1 MRKRRI
7 YILAVVAIYLLTSRG
22 RTICASSTDEPEEN
36 NQQHLNYEIND
47 NGEAV
52 ITGGNCD
59 SDGLLVIPESID
71 GYHVVGVAD
80 KAFSYSQDIRRLR
93 IEKGVRYIGAYA
105 FAGCRHMNTPSLS
118 EGLQMIG
125 EGAFRDNLFTGRIEL
140 VGDEF
145 LPDSV
150 MSIDREAFACC
161 SNLKEIVLPSLAD
174 IDSRAFED
182 TPWQEARDERF
193 QIRGSCLE
201 KINGNTDP
209 VLEIPYG
216 VTSLRRGSWVTEI
229 PIMDEISRQTVY
241 EEIIFPDTVVQL
253 GGSCFAGLRI
263 KQIEIPG
270 TVKELPYGLFKGG
283 EVSKI
288 ILSEGTET
296 IDDGALCGINGLE
309 TIHIPSSIQV
319 IESYAFVDCVD
330 LRRITIPGT
339 VERIGESVFNGC
351 ENLTEVV
358 YEEGIQEIGCGY
370 KGTKIKRVQFPES
383 TVSIQGTLMY
393 AENLERVY
401 IPAETVQFH
410 YNFFGGRFKELTVY
424 GQEGSRAEELAIQSG
439 YEFVEVENGDE
450 MP

>member
-7 YILAVVAIYLLTSRG
+7 YILAVVAIYLLTSRD

-59 SDGLLVIPESID
+59 SDGLLVIPKSID
-71 GYHVVGVAD
+71 GYHVVGIAD

-93 IEKGVRYIGAYA
+93 IEKGVRYIGKYA

-125 EGAFRDNLFTGRIEL
+125 EGAFRDDLFTGRIEL

-216 VTSLRRGSWVTEI
+216 VTSLRSGSWVTEI
-229 PIMDEISRQTVY
+229 PILDEISRQTVY

-253 GGSCFAGLRI
+253 GESCFAGLRI
-263 KQIEIPG
+263 KQIEITG
-270 TVKELPYGLFKGG
+270 TVKELPFGLFKGG
-283 EVSKI
+283 EVSKL

-296 IDDGALCGINGLE
+296 IDDGALGSINGLE
-309 TIHIPSSIQV
+309 TIHIPSSIQA

-330 LRRITIPGT
+330 LRRIIIPGT
-339 VERIGESVFNGC
+339 VERIGEGVFDGC

-358 YEEGIQEIGCGY
+358 YEEGIREIGCGY
-370 KGTKIKRVQFPES
+370 EGTKIKRIQFPES
-383 TVSIQGTLMY
+383 TDSIRGTLMY
-393 AENLERVY
+393 AENLEQVY
-401 IPAETVQFH
+401 IPKGVVEFH
-410 YNFFGGRFKELTVY
+410 ENIFGGRFKELTVY
-424 GQEGSRAEELAIQSG
+424 GQEGSWAEELAIQRG
-439 YEFVEVENGDE
+439 YEFIEVESGDE